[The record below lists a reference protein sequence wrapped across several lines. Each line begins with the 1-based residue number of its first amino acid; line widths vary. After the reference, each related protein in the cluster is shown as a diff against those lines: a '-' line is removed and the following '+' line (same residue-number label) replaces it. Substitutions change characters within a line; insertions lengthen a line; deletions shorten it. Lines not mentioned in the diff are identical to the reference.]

1 MSTVAIEHSPA
12 NDRVPASGANWQPEA
27 MPGRPRADWIARRF
41 RGFFPWSSRVALS
54 PLWAGIVL
62 GGLAVLLSRS
72 YPNASLA
79 LIALWVGMLM
89 LNADRPLLGSF
100 ALSPIAFL
108 GVRQMTGLGG
118 GLLLASFSAGFVE
131 SPELR
136 HMLIHGIVGGF
147 AKLAG
152 TVITFRSARGLF
164 VPLEDRAY
172 QRDVLRPVVTVG
184 WLLLGYTAMTTIVTL
199 VVFGGADRAKE
210 TVWRVDEALGWWSW
224 FNLFNNLKYTLWV
237 IVPLIW
243 MRSNA
248 VQRGLLIAVGMLL
261 VLPDLLGGGR
271 TALLLPAMYGVVG
284 IAMFRPKPFNLDKYL
299 LAAAIPLVPFIAFWE
314 FYRGSTAFRE
324 TKLVNVSDRIAAIPK
339 AWREYKERQ
348 ELGAQEDESKV
359 AGWSAYRYPDPVIY
373 TRTPADFPFAGWSE
387 WATPQQILI
396 PTFFWR
402 SKPQLVDGNNIFN
415 RYTNRPAHWTGAGI
429 SLNADLYRRFGDL
442 GVPIGNFVAGLF
454 YGVVLTAVY
463 NWYHRRN
470 AVAGL
475 VAIIFF
481 GAQGNFGL
489 LDNTCNQLMYQWMY
503 LVPKQL
509 IGILLFCGL
518 ARAISAFPVMGANAF
533 APRPPRGPSAPLI
546 RAA

>member
-1 MSTVAIEHSPA
+1 MEKQAVNAL
-12 NDRVPASGANWQPEA
+12 VPASAAGRKRGALGGA
-27 MPGRPRADWIARRF
+27 ARADWTACRF
-41 RGFFPWSSRVALS
+41 RGFFPWSSHVTLA
-54 PLWAGIVL
+54 PLGAGIVL
-62 GGLAVLLSRS
+62 GGGAILLSPT

-89 LNADRPLLGSF
+89 FNADRPLLGSY

-108 GVRQMTGLGG
+108 GIRQMTGLGG

-136 HMLIHGIVGGF
+136 HMLLHGIIGGL

-152 TVITFRSARGLF
+152 AVMTFRSGRGLF
-164 VPLEDRAY
+164 IPLEDRTY
-172 QRDVLRPVVTVG
+172 QRDVLRPVVVVG
-184 WLLLGYTAMTTIVTL
+184 WLLLGYTAMTVIVTL

-224 FNLFNNLKYTLWV
+224 FSLFNNLKYALWV

-243 MRSNA
+243 IRSA
-248 VQRGLLIAVGMLL
+248 AIGRGVLIAVGILL
-261 VLPDLLGGGR
+261 IAPDLLGGGR
-271 TALLLPAMYGVVG
+271 TALLLPALYVVIG

-314 FYRGSTAFRE
+314 FYRGSEAFRE
-324 TKLVNVSDRIAAIPK
+324 TRLVNIRERIEAIPK

-348 ELGAQEDESKV
+348 EYGAQEDETKV
-359 AGWSAYRYPDPVIY
+359 AGWSTYRYPDPVIY
-373 TRTPADFPFAGWSE
+373 TRTPSDIPFAGWSD

-396 PTFFWR
+396 PTFLWR
-402 SKPQLVDGNNIFN
+402 SKPQLVDGNMIFN

-429 SLNADLYRRFGDL
+429 SFNADLYRRFGDI
-442 GVPIGNFVAGLF
+442 GVPIGNFVVGLI
-454 YGVVLTAVY
+454 YGLLLTAVY

-509 IGILLFCGL
+509 IGILLFCGI
-518 ARAISAFPVMGANAF
+518 ARAISTFPVLGANAF
-533 APRPPRGPSAPLI
+533 APRPPRVPPATI
-546 RAA
+546 VRAA